1 VAARLSEYDAPAVTE
16 GRELVLIDRS
26 GTMFTG
32 VIVSSAVEDFVPSAT
47 LVAVTVAF
55 VFALT
60 LGAVYKPLLLI
71 VPVEA
76 AQVTAT
82 FDVLVTEAVNC
93 SVPDEVTL
101 TLAGVTV
108 TPTEVAFDTDKLNAL
123 VPVRPVES
131 TACTVNAKEPE
142 LCGVPE
148 IVPVEVRINRPV
160 GKFPEVTL
168 KV

>member
-1 VAARLSEYDAPAVTE
+1 MAARLSEYDAPAVTE

-71 VPVEA
+71 VPVE
-76 AQVTAT
+76 
-82 FDVLVTEAVNC
+82 
-93 SVPDEVTL
+93 
-101 TLAGVTV
+101 
-108 TPTEVAFDTDKLNAL
+108 
-123 VPVRPVES
+123 
-131 TACTVNAKEPE
+131 
-142 LCGVPE
+142 
-148 IVPVEVRINRPV
+148 VRINRPV